1 MPAKDTLDL
10 KDALNGLGHAVLVF
24 SSDGTL
30 TQHNRAAAT
39 LVGGDLTMLQDEGW
53 KAAQQLLKPH
63 STNGDTARTLD
74 EVRRDANASS
84 TPIRFQILLNGEYT
98 PCWAAAVPVEGG
110 AMHTMLTIDV
120 SDWSAL
126 TDMIDF
132 FRREVKEAVAATR
145 GHIDIINSSMGV
157 VKPDDPVKNLT
168 RRIGGFNQLIDM
180 QMFRTAELLSQM
192 ERMEAIRTG
201 EVREYARQTRKK
213 IDIAYL
219 LEDFLEDIEHAD
231 LLDPE
236 TEQHDYR
243 GRVSFKVDD
252 KLATLASKPLLARI
266 LRDMIRNAIMY
277 SMKATPIEIK
287 AHQDGDFAQID
298 VIDQGYGVREKE
310 RDRVLAPFKRAR
322 QPQIIAEF
330 GYGLSLYLCKHEI
343 EAMNGRMW
351 YESEEKVGS
360 TFSIKLPLWRAPEA
374 ASSSSQS
381 NT

>member
-24 SSDGTL
+24 NSEGTL
-30 TQHNRAAAT
+30 IQHNRAAAT
-39 LVGGDLTMLQDEGW
+39 LVGGDLVMLQDEGW

-63 STNGDTARTLD
+63 PTSSNKAETLD
-74 EVRRDANASS
+74 AVRQAANASS
-84 TPIRFQILLNGEYT
+84 KPIRFQILLNGQYT
-98 PCWAAAVPVEGG
+98 PCWAAAVPGTGG
-110 AMHTMLTIDV
+110 AMLTMLTVDV
-120 SDWSAL
+120 SDWTAL
-126 TDMIDF
+126 TDIIDF
-132 FRREVKEAVAATR
+132 FRKEVKEAVSATR
-145 GHIDIINSSMGV
+145 GHIDIINNSMGV

-168 RRIGGFNQLIDM
+168 KRIGGFNRLIDM
-180 QMFRTAELLSQM
+180 QMFRTAELIAHM
-192 ERMEAIRTG
+192 ERMEVIRTG
-201 EVREYARQTRKK
+201 ELNEFARETRKK
-213 IDIAYL
+213 IEIAFF

-236 TEQHDYR
+236 TEAHDYR
-243 GRVSFKVDD
+243 GRLSFKADS
-252 KLATLASKPLLARI
+252 KLAALASRPLLARV
-266 LRDMIRNAIMY
+266 LRDMVRNAIMY

-287 AHQDGDFAQID
+287 AHVDGDFAQID

-330 GYGLSLYLCKHEI
+330 GYGLSLYLCKHEV

-360 TFSIKLPLWRAPEA
+360 TFSVKLPLWRKPEA
-374 ASSSSQS
+374 ASSSSES